1 MLAVTLGYISG
12 EAKTVISESTD
23 EPIIYA
29 SQSDWETLPFGVP
42 LYFEYD
48 TLK

>member
-1 MLAVTLGYISG
+1 MMKSQPLTG
-12 EAKTVISESTD
+12 KTRSR
-23 EPIIYA
+23 YA
-29 SQSDWETLPFGVP
+29 SQSDWETLPFGAP